1 MKGGRQ
7 MTNSEKLFLILA
19 EELNFRRAAARAF
32 LSQQGLSDHIRR
44 LEECYGTPLFY
55 RRPRVSLTPAGEAV
69 QRTLQRVKNLES
81 GLEAELAELEEGA
94 AGTLRLGTNYA
105 RARLIIPLFFVQYH
119 ARYPKVRLELVPGET
134 SAMERMLENG
144 ELDGFLGVNTA
155 LRPGMKSVP
164 LARESI
170 YLIASVSYLKK
181 YLGLEKEAIAGLRS
195 GIDLKHFQGLPFAMN
210 YGKSTAFQLIDQ
222 HLVTNGVTIDN
233 LLSVSD
239 YNVLEEACRTGYVAS
254 FCPQIFLPTIIKGN
268 RSCPEER
275 FLCILPVRGLERS
288 LRFDLVYQ
296 DMVYYPKFAVDCFAL
311 LKEIV
316 GSYLEQTDVLEQ

>member
-1 MKGGRQ
+1 

-44 LEECYGTPLFY
+44 LEGCYGTPLFY

-119 ARYPKVRLELVPGET
+119 ARYPKVRVELVPGET

-164 LARESI
+164 L
-170 YLIASVSYLKK
+170 
-181 YLGLEKEAIAGLRS
+181 AGLRS

>member
-1 MKGGRQ
+1 MLWNPALLPASTGVPYSGGGSG
-7 MTNSEKLFLILA
+7 TA
-19 EELNFRRAAARAF
+19 HAAAGKKFGVR
-32 LSQQGLSDHIRR
+32 
-44 LEECYGTPLFY
+44 
-55 RRPRVSLTPAGEAV
+55 
-69 QRTLQRVKNLES
+69 
-81 GLEAELAELEEGA
+81 LEAELAELEEGA

-164 LARESI
+164 LAQESI

-222 HLVTNGVTIDN
+222 HLVTKWGDDRQ
-233 LLSVSD
+233 SVVS
-239 YNVLEEACRTGYVAS
+239 
-254 FCPQIFLPTIIKGN
+254 Q
-268 RSCPEER
+268 
-275 FLCILPVRGLERS
+275 
-288 LRFDLVYQ
+288 
-296 DMVYYPKFAVDCFAL
+296 
-311 LKEIV
+311 
-316 GSYLEQTDVLEQ
+316 

>member
-1 MKGGRQ
+1 

-19 EELNFRRAAARAF
+19 EELNFRRQRARAF

-105 RARLIIPLFFVQYH
+105 RARLIILLFFVQYH
-119 ARYPKVRLELVPGET
+119 ARYPKVRVELVPGET

-164 LARESI
+164 LAQESI

-181 YLGLEKEAIAGLRS
+181 YLGLEKEAIARP
-195 GIDLKHFQGLPFAMN
+195 K
-210 YGKSTAFQLIDQ
+210 
-222 HLVTNGVTIDN
+222 
-233 LLSVSD
+233 
-239 YNVLEEACRTGYVAS
+239 
-254 FCPQIFLPTIIKGN
+254 
-268 RSCPEER
+268 ER
-275 FLCILPVRGLERS
+275 H
-288 LRFDLVYQ
+288 
-296 DMVYYPKFAVDCFAL
+296 
-311 LKEIV
+311 
-316 GSYLEQTDVLEQ
+316 

>member
-1 MKGGRQ
+1 

-119 ARYPKVRLELVPGET
+119 ARYPKVRVELVPGET

-181 YLGLEKEAIAGLRS
+181 YLGQEKEAIAGLRS

-254 FCPQIFLPTIIKGN
+254 FCPQIFLPNIIKGN